1 MLMASTTTSK
11 GIVMTTPLPV
21 TREEVLAAALLAI
34 AGKAGVSPDVE
45 ALAREALDTA
55 TQLFPP
61 NHLGTR
67 GFVKPDT
74 SDAVL
79 FYEQDFYVLSNFS
92 AFAVTIF
99 SRRFPTAEHAY
110 HYAKFL
116 GVDTAGAA
124 NARQAI
130 TTATSAHAAFTAS
143 RAFAS
148 EVRDDWLD
156 VRDAAMREILTA
168 KTRQHPYVREKLEAT
183 GHRRLIEDSWRD
195 DYWGWGPDRKGLNR
209 LGEIW
214 EGVRHDLRAGL
225 IPEAPAASSSSRDE
239 MSVEAFAAASH
250 HNTDA
255 FVNAWLAG
263 NDRDS
268 EAFPEAMSWEDWK
281 ARFAAFVS
289 GEAR

>member
-1 MLMASTTTSK
+1 
-11 GIVMTTPLPV
+11 MTVP
-21 TREEVLAAALLAI
+21 TRESALL
-34 AGKAGVSPDVE
+34 E
-45 ALAREALDTA
+45 ALVRIASRQPDPEGIAKAAIYAA
-55 TQLFPP
+55 TSLVS
-61 NHLGTR
+61 HSEL

-74 SDAVL
+74 SDAVF

-92 AFAVTIF
+92 AFAVSIF

-116 GVDTAGAA
+116 GVDTPGAA

-130 TTATSAHAAFTAS
+130 TAATSAHAAFVAS
-143 RAFAS
+143 REFAS

-168 KTRQHPYVREKLEAT
+168 KTRQHPYVRAKLEAT

-195 DYWGWGPDRKGLNR
+195 DYWGWGPERKGLNR

-225 IPEAPAASSSSRDE
+225 IPDAPAVSAPSRDD

-255 FVNAWLAG
+255 FVTAWLEG

-268 EAFPEAMSWEDWK
+268 DAFPDAMSWEDWK
-281 ARFAAFVS
+281 AKFAAFVNWR
-289 GEAR
+289 GR